1 MNRGGLFWGRVT
13 AEALGEEPER
23 FFNLLSRREIPV
35 YDIREEDAP
44 SAAESGKNGKLRAVL
59 FTAAPEDMKRM
70 KPIARK
76 AGVRLRI
83 KKKSGIT
90 FFLFRMRRRKLLAV
104 GAAAFFFLL
113 YFLSLFVWDISV
125 EGNFRFTEET
135 ILHYLDTLPVS
146 CGMLRSKV
154 SCSFIEESLKN
165 QFPEISWVSAK
176 IEGTR
181 LTITVR
187 ENNAALSADDAG
199 RTPRDLLAKK
209 DGTVVRTVIRNG
221 VSQVQAGDQVKT
233 GQLLVSGTLPI
244 YDDSGTE
251 TSVRLVEADGEIYAR
266 TEQTA
271 RFDLPLFEERKS
283 YTGREWRGLRLEIM
297 GHSVSL
303 FLPNSVDL
311 LCFPWAHK
319 LEDAEMEDAEIE
331 DKEIEDEE
339 LAWETVS
346 SQRKLKLFH
355 NFYLPVSLSRIQKRE
370 YLPYEAYEDESRI
383 REKGGR
389 LLQEYMEKLMEKG
402 VQILGYND
410 KIEKD
415 QSGWRIILA
424 LQTVEDIA
432 KEVPIPE
439 QPKEQQT
446 INEHY

>member
-1 MNRGGLFWGRVT
+1 
-13 AEALGEEPER
+13 
-23 FFNLLSRREIPV
+23 
-35 YDIREEDAP
+35 
-44 SAAESGKNGKLRAVL
+44 
-59 FTAAPEDMKRM
+59 
-70 KPIARK
+70 
-76 AGVRLRI
+76 
-83 KKKSGIT
+83 
-90 FFLFRMRRRKLLAV
+90 
-104 GAAAFFFLL
+104 
-113 YFLSLFVWDISV
+113 
-125 EGNFRFTEET
+125 
-135 ILHYLDTLPVS
+135 
-146 CGMLRSKV
+146 MLRSKV
-154 SCSFIEESLKN
+154 SCSFIEESLKD

-199 RTPRDLLAKK
+199 WTPRDLLAKK

-283 YTGREWRGLRLEIM
+283 YTGREWRGLRLEIT

-303 FLPNSVDL
+303 FLPNSFDL
-311 LCFPWAHK
+311 LCFPWNPK
-319 LEDAEMEDAEIE
+319 LEDA
-331 DKEIEDEE
+331 EIEDEE

-389 LLQEYMEKLMEKG
+389 LLREYMEKLMEKG

>member
-83 KKKSGIT
+83 KKKSGIA
-90 FFLFRMRRRKLLAV
+90 FFLFRMRRRKLLAA

-154 SCSFIEESLKN
+154 SCSFIEESLKD

-244 YDDSGTE
+244 YVDSGTE

-303 FLPNSVDL
+303 FLPNSFDL
-311 LCFPWAHK
+311 LCFPWNPK
-319 LEDAEMEDAEIE
+319 LEDAEI
-331 DKEIEDEE
+331 KDEE

-389 LLQEYMEKLMEKG
+389 LLREYMEKLMEKG

-415 QSGWRIILA
+415 QAGWRIVLA

-432 KEVPIPE
+432 KGVSIPE
-439 QPKEQQT
+439 QPKEQLT
-446 INEHY
+446 IKVHY